1 MKRLLWNP
9 YLPEG
14 TFIPDGEPHVY
25 GNRLYLYGSHDKP
38 HGMRY
43 CADNYEVW
51 SAPVDDLSD
60 WSCPGTAYARRG
72 KGNRLGIRCM
82 WAPDCVQGTDGR
94 FYLYFSFDFH
104 NQVNVLVSNRPDGP
118 FQYYG
123 VVRHPDGTRYGHG
136 KQDIMCFDPGVFR
149 DDDGSIYLYSGYS
162 ANEDLRKMLRNRGI
176 RNVDGTGSQVMRLE
190 SDMVTVHGEP
200 AMLIPGY
207 KNSAGTGFEGHEMYE
222 ASSMRKVNGRY
233 YFIYSSRA
241 SHELAYAVS
250 EHPDRGF
257 CYGGVII
264 SNGDIGYQ
272 GRKAEDA
279 LNYWGNIHGSI
290 VQANGQWYV
299 FYHRQTN
306 RTEQS
311 RQGCAEPISIDA
323 DGHIAQVE
331 MTSQGLYGKPLPGT
345 GTYPAYIACNLY
357 SAQGAIKCTYGPF
370 CRHQFRMHPCF
381 RMGRDGH
388 QFIQDMRDGAT
399 AGFKYFDMQQAT
411 AIRVTV
417 RGSSGV
423 LEIRTSAS
431 GEPVGKIVLQKTQR
445 FRTFEGKITALT
457 GKQALFFTYVGEGKI
472 DFRSFELL

>member
-1 MKRLLWNP
+1 MKRLVWNP

-72 KGNRLGIRCM
+72 KGNPFGYRCM
-82 WAPDCVQGTDGR
+82 WAPDCVQGADGR

-104 NQVNVLVSNRPDGP
+104 NQVNVLVSERPDGP

-123 VVRHPDGTRYGHG
+123 IVRYPDGTRYGHG

-149 DDDGSIYLYSGYS
+149 DDDGSIYMYSGYS

-176 RNVDGTGSQVMRLE
+176 RNVDGTGGQVVRLE

-233 YFIYSSRA
+233 YFIYSSRQ

-250 EHPDRGF
+250 DHPDRDF
-257 CYGGVII
+257 RYGGVII

-272 GRKAEDA
+272 GRKTEAA
-279 LNYWGNIHGSI
+279 LNYWGNVHGSI

-323 DGHIAQVE
+323 DGRIAQVE
-331 MTSQGLYGKPLPGT
+331 MTSQGLYGKPLPGK
-345 GTYPAYIACNLY
+345 GCYPAYMACNLY
-357 SAQGAIKCTYGPF
+357 SAQGALKCAYGPF
-370 CRHQFRMHPCF
+370 SRHKYWMHPCF
-381 RMGRDGH
+381 SVIHGGR
-388 QFIQDMRDGAT
+388 QVIRDMRSGAT

-411 AIRVTV
+411 TIRVTV
-417 RGSSGV
+417 RGSGGV
-423 LEIRTSAS
+423 LEIRTDAS
-431 GEPVGKIVLQKTQR
+431 GAPVGRIDLQKTRR
-445 FRTFEGKITALT
+445 FRTFEGKMTALT

-472 DFRSFELL
+472 DFQSFELL